1 MLPQDSTRS
10 SVSWPLRIGRYDI
23 VGPLASGGMAEIL
36 LARII
41 GPSGFQRPVVIKRI
55 LPHLSRQKDFV
66 DMFLDE
72 ARIVSVIR
80 HPNVV
85 QVTELGHENDELY
98 LVMEY
103 LEGESSAGLM
113 RRLSSRQE
121 KLEPALAA
129 YIVAEACA
137 GAHAAHEQT
146 DSTGTNLGI
155 VHRDLSPHNV
165 FVTYG
170 GAIKILDF
178 GIATAADKIAK
189 TEAGQFKGKL
199 EYASPEQ
206 CRGAPL
212 DRRSDVFSLG
222 TMLWE
227 LTTGFRLFK
236 RSGAMEMLRAVCEEP
251 IPRPDAI
258 DPEYPEE
265 LAAITMRAL
274 ARKRRERYQTAQALR
289 QDLLGAIRKMSSSMT
304 MSEDLAVVM
313 RNLFQQRIDEKAEM
327 LRNVQ
332 AGSAVAAV
340 PVGETDAAVEIP
352 VVAKSTYDSHPPA
365 NTDTGSGGS
374 HPQTTAAV
382 VASTGD
388 LSSPSASGVQPQRR
402 ALHMLPLYGGF
413 ALLALCGIVL
423 AALSVRAR
431 TQDTKEDSAASA
443 ASLPES
449 SEPVNEPPPPPVET
463 LAKSAPLPPTGHGEV
478 IIRVETSPSKAV
490 VSVNGTRRGASPV
503 DVRLAK
509 GNAPVWIEI
518 KHPGYAP
525 LKEKVVPDQ
534 SQKLRLTL
542 QPAGAPAAPGSSVPY
557 HRFD

>member
-1 MLPQDSTRS
+1 
-10 SVSWPLRIGRYDI
+10 
-23 VGPLASGGMAEIL
+23 MAEIL
-36 LARII
+36 LARIV

-55 LPHLSRQKDFV
+55 LPHLARQKDFV

-72 ARIVSVIR
+72 ARIVSGIR

-85 QVTELGHENDELY
+85 QVTELGHENDELF

-103 LEGESSAGLM
+103 LEGESTAGLM
-113 RRLSSRQE
+113 RRLSSRHE

-146 DSTGTNLGI
+146 DADGKNLEI

-170 GAIKILDF
+170 GAIKVLDF

-206 CRGAPL
+206 CRGAVL
-212 DRRSDVFSLG
+212 DRRSDIFSLG

-236 RSGAMEMLRAVCEEP
+236 RPGAMEMLRAICEEP
-251 IPRPDAI
+251 VPHPDTI
-258 DPEYPEE
+258 DPEYPPE

-274 ARKRRERYQTAQALR
+274 ARKRRERYQTAAELR
-289 QDLLGAIRKMSSSMT
+289 QDLLHAMRKLSTSMT
-304 MSEDLAVVM
+304 LTEDLSEVM
-313 RNLFQQRIDEKAEM
+313 TKLFEARIEEKAEM
-327 LRNVQ
+327 LRSVQ
-332 AGSAVAAV
+332 AGSTVTTV

-352 VVAKSTYDSHPPA
+352 VVAKGTYDSHPPA
-365 NTDTGSGGS
+365 SSTDTGSGGS

-382 VASTGD
+382 VANTGD
-388 LSSPSASGVQPQRR
+388 LSSPSESGVQPQRLR
-402 ALHMLPLYGGF
+402 QIQMLPLLGGF
-413 ALLALCGIVL
+413 GLLALCGIVL
-423 AALSVRAR
+423 GALSVRAR
-431 TQDTKEDSAASA
+431 TQDPKDGMAPA
-443 ASLPES
+443 ASLASFVGTES
-449 SEPVNEPPPPPVET
+449 ATETSPASSTSTDPPMKITPAGPAV
-463 LAKSAPLPPTGHGEV
+463 HGEAV
-478 IIRVETSPSKAV
+478 IHVETSPPKAV
-490 VSVNGTRRGASPV
+490 VLINGTKKGTSPL
-503 DVRLAK
+503 DVHLPK
-509 GNAPVWIEI
+509 NTAPVWIEI
-518 KHPGYAP
+518 KHPGYVSI
-525 LKEKVVPDQ
+525 KERVVPDQ
-534 SQKLRLTL
+534 NQKLRLTL
-542 QPAGAPAAPGSSVPY
+542 QAERGPAAPPAAPGSSVPY